1 MSSTKQTY
9 DLAIVGAGPVGLY
22 AAYYAGFRQLNTVV
36 LDALPEAGGQITAM
50 YPEKEIHDV
59 AGFPSIRGAGLVGEL
74 LKQAGRYDY
83 DLRLGQTIANLTPM
97 EDDGYQVDTCEGE
110 QYHARAILI
119 AAGLG
124 KFTPKSL
131 PTAPDPLP
139 NGVVHFV
146 PKLSLLDDQH
156 VVVVGGGDS
165 AVDWA
170 LAACDRAA
178 STTIVHRRA
187 RFRAHE
193 GSVEDMKTRNVRI
206 IAPAEISE
214 FNASSS
220 IESVV
225 IEEPGEGARQLPCSV
240 LIMALG
246 FLSDL
251 KLFDSWE
258 LEREGIHVRVGSDMQ
273 TSRERIYAAGD
284 VSEYPGKVR
293 LISVGFGEAAI
304 AVNHVAAALNPDQLI
319 FPGHSTH
326 EEH

>member
-1 MSSTKQTY
+1 MSSSEQLH
-9 DLAIVGAGPVGLY
+9 DLAIIGAGPVGLY
-22 AAYYAGFRQLNTVV
+22 AAYYAGFRQLTTVV

-59 AGFPSIRGAGLVGEL
+59 AGFPSIRGVDLVGEL

-83 DLRLGQTIANLTPM
+83 DLRLGQTIADLTAL
-97 EDDGYQVDTCEGE
+97 DDGRYQIDTCEGG
-110 QYHARAILI
+110 QFHARAILI

-131 PTAPDPLP
+131 QTAPDPLP
-139 NGVVHFV
+139 RGVMHFV
-146 PKLSLLDDQH
+146 PKLSMLDDQI

-170 LAACDRAA
+170 LAAVGRAV
-178 STTIVHRRA
+178 STTIIHRRA

-193 GSVEDMKTRNVRI
+193 ASVEEMKAKGVRV
-206 IAPAEISE
+206 IAPGEIRR

-220 IESVV
+220 IDSVV
-225 IEEPGEGARQLPCSV
+225 VEYPDGRTEELPCSALV
-240 LIMALG
+240 MALG
-246 FLSDL
+246 FLTDL
-251 KLFDSWE
+251 RLFDSWE
-258 LEREGIHVRVGSDMQ
+258 LEREGIHIRVGSDMQ

-304 AVNHVAAALNPDQLI
+304 AVNHVAAALDPSQQI